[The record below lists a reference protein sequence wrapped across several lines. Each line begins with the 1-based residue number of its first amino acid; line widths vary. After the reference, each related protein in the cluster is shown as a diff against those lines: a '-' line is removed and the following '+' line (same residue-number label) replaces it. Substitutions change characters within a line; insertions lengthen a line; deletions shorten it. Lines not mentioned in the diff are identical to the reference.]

1 MNRYLIIVFVFFLT
15 VFLGA
20 CSKAPET
27 LQNNWPQFRGYHASG
42 LNTRKATPTEW
53 NVETGK
59 NVLWRTPIA
68 GLAHSAP
75 IIWGDRVYMTTA
87 VGPGEAELKIG
98 RYGAIAAAEDQG
110 HHEWRLLAM
119 DRQSGEILFDKLA
132 YEGIPRSLR
141 HTKGTHCNS
150 TPATNGDYLVAYL
163 GSEGLFCFD
172 MEGELLWQKDLGD
185 MDAGYF
191 KVKTAEWGFAS
202 SPVIHDGKVI
212 VQCDVQEDAFLA
224 VYNLEDGEEVWRT
237 PRSDVPTWSTP
248 AVVDDK
254 HKS

>member
-1 MNRYLIIVFVFFLT
+1 
-15 VFLGA
+15 
-20 CSKAPET
+20 
-27 LQNNWPQFRGYHASG
+27 
-42 LNTRKATPTEW
+42 
-53 NVETGK
+53 
-59 NVLWRTPIA
+59 
-68 GLAHSAP
+68 
-75 IIWGDRVYMTTA
+75 MTTA

-172 MEGELLWQKDLGD
+172 MEGD
-185 MDAGYF
+185 F
-191 KVKTAEWGFAS
+191 F
-202 SPVIHDGKVI
+202 GK
-212 VQCDVQEDAFLA
+212 
-224 VYNLEDGEEVWRT
+224 RT
-237 PRSDVPTWSTP
+237 SVTWMQVTS
-248 AVVDDK
+248 K
-254 HKS
+254 